1 MNWFDI
7 LLVILVGAS
16 TFWGMR
22 IGLIGAGFSSIGIVF
37 GWLVAGQLSDNI
49 GGWFD
54 SSLSND
60 TWVTVISYVILI
72 IVALIAARFI
82 EKIVRPILAVM
93 TVGLSSVLDK
103 LGGFALGI
111 LIGVVIS
118 GAIIVAGARLAYN
131 FQFPDEGIKGKA
143 VDRIDVRETKEL
155 IENSLVDS
163 SIVPVF
169 VKVTGAIPASTL
181 GFIPSD
187 FRISL
192 DILEQNIE

>member
-1 MNWFDI
+1 
-7 LLVILVGAS
+7 
-16 TFWGMR
+16 MR
-22 IGLIGAGFSSIGIVF
+22 VLCGFRSSIGIVF

-82 EKIVRPILAVM
+82 EKIVRPILTVM

-187 FRISL
+187 FRVSL

>member
-1 MNWFDI
+1 MNWFDVC
-7 LLVILVGAS
+7 LVILVGAS
-16 TFWGMR
+16 AFWGMR
-22 IGLIGAGFSSIGIVF
+22 IGLIGAGFSSVGIVF
-37 GWLVAGQLSDNI
+37 GWLVAGQLSENI
-49 GGWFD
+49 GGGFD

-60 TWVTVISYVILI
+60 TGVTVIAYVILI

-93 TVGLSSVLDK
+93 TVGLSSVFDK
-103 LGGFALGI
+103 LGGFSLGI
-111 LIGVVIS
+111 LIGFVIS

-131 FQFPDEGIKGKA
+131 FQFPEEGITGKA
-143 VDRIDVRETKEL
+143 VDKIDVRETKEL
-155 IENSLVDS
+155 IENSLIDS
-163 SIVPVF
+163 TIVPVF
-169 VKVTGAIPASTL
+169 VKVTDAIPASTL